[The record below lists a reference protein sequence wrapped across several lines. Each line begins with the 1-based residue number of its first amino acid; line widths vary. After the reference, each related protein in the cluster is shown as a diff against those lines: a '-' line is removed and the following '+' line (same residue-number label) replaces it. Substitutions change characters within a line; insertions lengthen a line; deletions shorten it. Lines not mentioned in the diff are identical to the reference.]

1 MRGWLSTE
9 YRPVVSLDVL
19 DLDAVKLQAEVVKL
33 RERNQ
38 KLAAVIRLLVA
49 LLQAFGFRLDQ
60 RRLPEGRAK
69 SIFLRAIEQTQNVLC
84 LRGALKILRLSPAR
98 YHAWRR
104 NEQTVGLMI
113 IRAVRDPHQTS

>member
-1 MRGWLSTE
+1 MRGWLSNE

-69 SIFLRAIEQTQNVLC
+69 SIFLRAIEQTQNV
-84 LRGALKILRLSPAR
+84 RL
-98 YHAWRR
+98 
-104 NEQTVGLMI
+104 V
-113 IRAVRDPHQTS
+113 